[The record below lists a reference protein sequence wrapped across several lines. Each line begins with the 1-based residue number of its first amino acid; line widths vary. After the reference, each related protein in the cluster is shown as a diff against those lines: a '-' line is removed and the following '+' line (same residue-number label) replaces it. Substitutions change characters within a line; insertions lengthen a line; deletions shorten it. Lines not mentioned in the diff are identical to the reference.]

1 MDILRALRF
10 RAYPQ
15 KALPVYK
22 EICVLTIFFLLL
34 TPIMHM
40 YRITDFMIFCI
51 FVMSFDL
58 LYGYLGLLSFGHV
71 LYLGAGVYISVLFSI
86 YINSNPLLS
95 LLAGTL
101 GGGIIAA
108 ILGLIVVKL
117 DGASFALVN
126 LAFSQI
132 GYFLVSSTFQKL
144 THGTDGISS
153 RVEAWGF
160 LNFSNEYVTFSFIL
174 ISMLLVFYFLKKL
187 TSSPFGV
194 LIRSIKEN
202 ETRVTFLGYNTFLYK
217 WITFLVAGTI
227 ASFAGG
233 IYTLYVQ
240 YVSPTVL
247 NPLDN
252 IDPILAVLIGGA
264 GNLYG
269 AIAGGLLFM
278 MMKDWLSSHFAVW
291 QWVLGIMLLIISFW
305 FRHGFT
311 GFVMAIRNYQRK
323 KAVIYD
329 QNGAQG

>member
-1 MDILRALRF
+1 MDILRALGF
-10 RAYPQ
+10 RVYPQ

-22 EICVLTIFFLLL
+22 EICALAIFFLVL
-34 TPIMHM
+34 TPIIHM

-132 GYFLVSSTFQKL
+132 GYFLVSSTFQEL

-153 RVEAWGF
+153 RVETWGF
-160 LNFSNEYVTFSFIL
+160 LNFSNEYITFSFIL
-174 ISMLLVFYFLKKL
+174 ISMLLVFYFLRKL

-202 ETRVTFLGYNTFLYK
+202 ETRVTFLGYSTFLYK
-217 WITFLVAGTI
+217 WITFLVAGTV

-278 MMKDWLSSHFAVW
+278 MMKDWLSAHFTVW

-323 KAVIYD
+323 KAVTYEQD
-329 QNGAQG
+329 GV